1 MVERVTGF
9 APTPNVREDTDPS
22 PQTVPVS
29 SPATCD
35 CNPDRDVF
43 CDEAGEL
50 TLLIRRGERIVH
62 QYGDHLPLNL
72 AVGDLA
78 DHLRVDRAS
87 VLTGIETLHRG
98 SPDVRSQTR
107 VP

>member
-22 PQTVPVS
+22 SPVSLVS
-29 SPATCD
+29 SPATCICD
-35 CNPDRDVF
+35 PYNSIF
-43 CDEAGEL
+43 CDDAGRL
-50 TLLIRRGERIVH
+50 TVLIRRGEKVAN

-87 VLTGIETLHRG
+87 V
-98 SPDVRSQTR
+98 
-107 VP
+107 